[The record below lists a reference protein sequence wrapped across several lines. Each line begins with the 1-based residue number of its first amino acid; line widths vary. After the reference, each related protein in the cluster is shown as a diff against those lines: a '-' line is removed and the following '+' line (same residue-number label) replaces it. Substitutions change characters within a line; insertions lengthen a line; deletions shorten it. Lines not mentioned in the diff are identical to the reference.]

1 MTRRPQEGI
10 EAFLAEVGG
19 DASPGLHETTVERPI
34 PVPPDAAPEPAV
46 LLVAGLAALLS
57 LYGADG
63 GVRLALHRPGD
74 GPPRTI
80 EVRVGVDVPFSRL
93 CREVSECP
101 ALSPPPGTLTVRTAG
116 PGRNASGPLHVRLAL
131 EDGRPRAWLG
141 VSGPRPATERV
152 GQLTG
157 HLGALLDTVAGS
169 PDLRLGDLDLVPRP
183 DPAPAARA
191 ASGAT
196 VHGLVRARAEAQPD
210 AVAVVGDGER
220 VTYGELWRRATR
232 IAGGLAAMG
241 VRPGDPVALRLP
253 PAPATVEAILGTLLA
268 GAWYVPI
275 DPRHPGSR
283 ASFIL
288 QDSRSRLL
296 VEETPSGEN
305 SAVTLD
311 ALRAAA
317 GPSGNGNGPL
327 AELPGSSPAY
337 CLYTSGTTGQPK
349 GVLVTHANVV
359 SRISGPHFPFD
370 FSPRDVWAQF
380 HSCAFD
386 MSVWEIFCCLATGG
400 RLVVMPDG
408 DVQNPWALR
417 ETLLRERV
425 TVLNQTPSAFA
436 RLVAVDDADPKP
448 LPDLR
453 CVLFGGERLDP
464 PRLRDWRRRH
474 QGVRLVNLYGIT
486 EATVHATIHEVTA
499 EDCER
504 DVSPIGHPLPHTSVH
519 LVDPRTGRRLVPEG
533 ATGEMW
539 LGGAGVAAG
548 YLRRPELDR
557 ERFVRDA
564 FGADVLLRTGDLA
577 RLGPDGGLLYL
588 RRVDDQFQWH
598 GYRIEPGEIAAR
610 LREHPGVGDAA
621 VLLEGGSEGR
631 IAAYLVLSG
640 APPTPDELAGHLAE
654 RLPPYMIPH
663 AYATVPGLPLTVNG
677 KLDVEALAENAAD
690 LRKTGADES
699 PASATQRQIH
709 LADRLLPGSYQETVA
724 WRAAGRLDDG
734 ALRRAAAELTG
745 RHEVLRTRFCS
756 GEHGLRQLVG
766 EPWQPDVD
774 VREIRAREVS
784 PDDVARWVAGAPA
797 LDPAA
802 GRLLHLAVLR
812 PAAGDDVLVLR
823 QHHLVTDG
831 GSVRVLMRDLGRCY
845 AAALAG
851 AAPPPWEGPQFRD
864 VAAAELAGDDEAAL
878 ARAGRR
884 LAGAPSTILRPSA
897 HPGAEPVTVP
907 LPPVGGEELRA
918 AGRRLRATPFTVVA
932 GAVAA
937 ALHRW
942 TGRDD
947 VTFGVPA
954 ENRADPALAEAVGP
968 CVNLVVLRSRTG
980 PAGTP
985 DELVAVLRDQI
996 AEAVDDQHVPY
1007 ERVVARL
1014 RPARRLDAAPFCE
1027 VLLAFETGD
1036 AGEPAELGGR
1046 PLTRL
1051 RFPEI
1056 RPHAAHPVMITVWA
1070 AADGGLDGTIT
1081 CRGGLLDEGDAA
1093 RLARLVAAALDDLA
1107 RGRTTP
1113 LRPGDP
1119 PAAAPPRA
1127 DAAGAGLSGGPAA
1140 ALEEHVLGVWRE
1152 VLRRPQIG
1160 VDDNFFEAGGDSGLL
1175 TRVQVRLE
1183 DELGAEVPVT
1193 VFFAC
1198 PTVRSLAARLAA
1210 DGVAAAVGGGGHA

>member
-19 DASPGLHETTVERPI
+19 DASPGVRETTVERPVT
-34 PVPPDAAPEPAV
+34 VPPDAAREPAV
-46 LLVAGLAALLS
+46 LLVAGLTALLS

-74 GPPRTI
+74 GSARTV
-80 EVRVGVDVPFSRL
+80 EVRVGVDVPFSVL
-93 CREVSECP
+93 CREVAKCP
-101 ALSPPPGTLTVRTAG
+101 ALSPSPDTLTVRTAD
-116 PGRNASGPLHVRLAL
+116 PGRDAPGPLHVRLAL

-141 VSGPRPATERV
+141 VSGPRPAAERV
-152 GQLTG
+152 GQLAG
-157 HLGALLDTVAGS
+157 YLGALLDAVEGS
-169 PDLRLGDLDLVPRP
+169 PDLRLGDLDLVTPPDPRP
-183 DPAPAARA
+183 AGRQ
-191 ASGAT
+191 ASGGT
-196 VHGLVRARAEAQPD
+196 IHGLVRAQVDAQPD
-210 AVAVVGDGER
+210 AMAVVGDGER
-220 VTYGELWRRATR
+220 VTYGELWRRAAE
-232 IAGGLAAMG
+232 IAGGLATMG

-253 PAPATVEAILGTLLA
+253 PAPATVAAILGTLLA

-283 ASFIL
+283 ASFIV

-296 VEETPSGEN
+296 VEDTPSGED

-317 GPSGNGNGPL
+317 GTGPFPKV
-327 AELPGSSPAY
+327 PGSSPAY

-359 SRISGPHFPFD
+359 ARISGPHFPFG
-370 FSPRDVWAQF
+370 FSPHDVWAQF

-400 RLVVMPDG
+400 RLVVLPDG
-408 DVQNPWALR
+408 DVQNPRALR

-436 RLVAVDDADPKP
+436 RLVAVDDADPVP

-453 CVLFGGERLDP
+453 YVLFGGERLDP
-464 PRLRDWRRRH
+464 PRLREWRRRH
-474 QGVRLVNLYGIT
+474 RHARLVNLYGIT
-486 EATVHATIHEVTA
+486 EATIHATVHEVTA

-504 DVSPIGHPLPHTSVH
+504 DVSPIGHPLPHTSVR

-557 ERFVRDA
+557 ERFVQDA
-564 FGADVLLRTGDLA
+564 FGEDVLLRTGDLA
-577 RLGPDGGLLYL
+577 RRGPDGGLLYL

-621 VLLEGGSEGR
+621 VRLEGGSEGR
-631 IAAYLVLSG
+631 IVAYLVLSG
-640 APPTPDELAGHLAE
+640 APPAPDELSGHLAG
-654 RLPPYMIPH
+654 RLPPYMMPH
-663 AYATVPGLPLTVNG
+663 AYATVPGLPLTANG
-677 KLDVEALAENAAD
+677 KLDVRALAEKAAD
-690 LRKTGADES
+690 LRKTGADET
-699 PASATQRQIH
+699 PATATQRQIH

-724 WRAAGRLDDG
+724 WRAAGRLDDD

-745 RHEVLRTRFCS
+745 RHEILRTRFRS
-756 GEHGLRQLVG
+756 GEHGLRRLVG

-784 PDDVARWVAGAPA
+784 EDDVARWTAGAPA

-831 GSVRVLMRDLGRCY
+831 GSVRILVRDLGRCY

-851 AAPPPWEGPQFRD
+851 DAPPPWEGPQFRG

-878 ARAGRR
+878 ARAERR
-884 LAGAPSTILRPSA
+884 LAGAPGTILRPSA
-897 HPGAEPVTVP
+897 HPGDKPVMVP
-907 LPPVGGEELRA
+907 LPPVRGEELRA

-954 ENRADPALAEAVGP
+954 ENRADPALAQAVGP
-968 CVNLVVLRSRTG
+968 CVNLVVLRSRAE

-985 DELVAVLRDQI
+985 DELVAVLHDQL
-996 AEAVDDQHVPY
+996 AEALDDQHVPY

-1014 RPARRLDAAPFCE
+1014 RPARRLEAAPYCE

-1036 AGEPAELGGR
+1036 ADEPAELGGR
-1046 PLTRL
+1046 PLTRM

-1056 RPHAAHPVMITVWA
+1056 RPHAAHPVMITVWTT
-1070 AADGGLDGTIT
+1070 ADGGLEGTVT
-1081 CRGGLLDEGDAA
+1081 CRGGLLDDGAAA
-1093 RLARLVAAALDDLA
+1093 RLAQLVAAALDDLV

-1113 LRPGDP
+1113 LRPGGP
-1119 PAAAPPRA
+1119 SAAAPPRV
-1127 DAAGAGLSGGPAA
+1127 DGPVRPAGRAA

-1152 VLRRPQIG
+1152 VLRLPGVG

-1193 VFFAC
+1193 VLFAC

-1210 DGVAAAVGGGGHA
+1210 DGVAAAVEGGGHA